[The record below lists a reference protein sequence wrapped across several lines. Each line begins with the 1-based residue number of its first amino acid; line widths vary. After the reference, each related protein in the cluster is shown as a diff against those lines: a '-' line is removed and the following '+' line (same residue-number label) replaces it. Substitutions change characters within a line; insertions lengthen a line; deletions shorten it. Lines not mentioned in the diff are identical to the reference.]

1 MRQELFLGKVQG
13 QWDVLA
19 VVLVLGQVLER
30 VREDLGEEQGGMLL
44 RSLGDIRRELYLE
57 APDEFVGSQVIVDRL
72 ATDRVY
78 DLLAHRVR
86 IRAVSGVV

>member
-1 MRQELFLGKVQG
+1 MGCTGCGLGPG
-13 QWDVLA
+13 PGSGTCA
-19 VVLVLGQVLER
+19 RGPR
-30 VREDLGEEQGGMLL
+30 EEQGVMLL
-44 RSLGDIRRELYLE
+44 RSRGDIRRELYLE